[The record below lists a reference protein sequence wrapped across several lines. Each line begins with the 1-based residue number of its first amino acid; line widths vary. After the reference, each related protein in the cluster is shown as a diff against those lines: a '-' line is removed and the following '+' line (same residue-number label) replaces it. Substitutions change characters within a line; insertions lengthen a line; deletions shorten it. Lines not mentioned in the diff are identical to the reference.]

1 MTVVS
6 FPGHKATEQTVGPD
20 EDEINVTKVL
30 DSFKANEDKFDEILV
45 IAVSK
50 NGAISWGS
58 SSDDLRSILWLSKAI
73 ERIIMDTSLGI
84 TDMD

>member
-6 FPGHKATEQTVGPD
+6 FPGHKAPDQATSPD

-30 DSFKANEDKFDEILV
+30 DSFKANEEKFDEILI

-73 ERIIMDTSLGI
+73 ERIIMDTSLGLV
-84 TDMD
+84 DPD

>member
-6 FPGHKATEQTVGPD
+6 FPGHKAPDQATSTD

-30 DSFKANEDKFDEILV
+30 DSFKANEEKFDEILI

-73 ERIIMDTSLGI
+73 ERIIMDTSLGLV
-84 TDMD
+84 DPD